1 VPQDYEQAAI
11 LYAKSANQGLASA
24 QYHLGLMYAEGLGI
38 PQDYKQAF
46 AWFTKAAE
54 QGETK
59 AQYSLGLMYSK
70 GLGVPQND
78 KQAAIWYA
86 KVANKGDVNTQ
97 FGLGLMYA
105 GGNNN
110 ASIFRDQIALK
121 LTPEA
126 IADANLKIKV
136 LMNQIEENKNK

>member
-1 VPQDYEQAAI
+1 
-11 LYAKSANQGLASA
+11 
-24 QYHLGLMYAEGLGI
+24 MYAEGLGI

-105 GGNNN
+105 EGRGVVQSYKQAFIWLSLAATGGNNN

>member
-1 VPQDYEQAAI
+1 
-11 LYAKSANQGLASA
+11 
-24 QYHLGLMYAEGLGI
+24 
-38 PQDYKQAF
+38 
-46 AWFTKAAE
+46 
-54 QGETK
+54 
-59 AQYSLGLMYSK
+59 MYSK

-105 GGNNN
+105 EGRGVVQSYKQAFIWLSLAATGGNNN

>member
-1 VPQDYEQAAI
+1 
-11 LYAKSANQGLASA
+11 
-24 QYHLGLMYAEGLGI
+24 MYAEGRGVV
-38 PQDYKQAF
+38 QSYKQAF
-46 AWFTKAAE
+46 IWLSLAA
-54 QGETK
+54 T
-59 AQYSLGLMYSK
+59 
-70 GLGVPQND
+70 
-78 KQAAIWYA
+78 
-86 KVANKGDVNTQ
+86 
-97 FGLGLMYA
+97 